1 MVPGI
6 LYAVG
11 GVRMLAFEKTIFKR
25 EMNTNIS
32 VTAYF
37 LGKVTF
43 QFVFDI
49 IWQPL
54 AYVLIY
60 YFQTT
65 PLSPN
70 FVSDYWVFLL
80 VSWWCTGLGMLL
92 GLTLDYT
99 AAMLNAVIVPLILG
113 TMLAGVMPT
122 TSKMIDMGLEVLTW
136 LTNWFSMSRYMIEN
150 RILNEYS
157 ALPRHIQEQVGDNF
171 LAEYSYE
178 CRGSADADTN
188 QRLCDTTLFN
198 NFFMVFFWGFA
209 FRVFTWLYLLK
220 MESGGWQEMAKRNF
234 CPCLDGGAQQEED
247 SKQGPV
253 KSASPK
259 EVSTQKVQSDDS
271 QKSETPA
278 EL

>member
-1 MVPGI
+1 
-6 LYAVG
+6 
-11 GVRMLAFEKTIFKR
+11 
-25 EMNTNIS
+25 
-32 VTAYF
+32 
-37 LGKVTF
+37 
-43 QFVFDI
+43 
-49 IWQPL
+49 
-54 AYVLIY
+54 
-60 YFQTT
+60 
-65 PLSPN
+65 
-70 FVSDYWVFLL
+70 
-80 VSWWCTGLGMLL
+80 MLL

-188 QRLCDTTLFN
+188 QRLCETTLFN
-198 NFFMVFFWGFA
+198 NFCMVFFWGFA

-234 CPCLDGGAQQEED
+234 CPCLDGGAQQEDD